1 MTIIAGV
8 GCRGCPVARV
18 SRRAAYAAI
27 LPCDQNPYL
36 HTRLSHKVGGSRG
49 AVVGAR
55 KSRGHREGNGQQQTP
70 RREIRDV
77 NGVTVT

>member
-1 MTIIAGV
+1 M
-8 GCRGCPVARV
+8 
-18 SRRAAYAAI
+18 RRSSPATKS
-27 LPCDQNPYL
+27 LLYL

-49 AVVGAR
+49 TVVGAR
-55 KSRGHREGNGQQQTP
+55 KSRGHREGDGQQQTP